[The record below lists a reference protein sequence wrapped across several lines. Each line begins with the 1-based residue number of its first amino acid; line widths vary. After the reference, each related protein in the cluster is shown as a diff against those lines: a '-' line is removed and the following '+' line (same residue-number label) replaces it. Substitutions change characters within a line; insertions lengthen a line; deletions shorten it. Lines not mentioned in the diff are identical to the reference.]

1 MKTTDTLPGKYIKLD
16 DDAKGV
22 IYPPRKVAASM
33 KPRVI
38 EKLREME
45 ENGYITPVLDG
56 RVTQK

>member
-1 MKTTDTLPGKYIKLD
+1 VKTTDTLPDSIKLD

-45 ENGYITPVLDG
+45 ENGYITPVQEPSGL
-56 RVTQK
+56 V